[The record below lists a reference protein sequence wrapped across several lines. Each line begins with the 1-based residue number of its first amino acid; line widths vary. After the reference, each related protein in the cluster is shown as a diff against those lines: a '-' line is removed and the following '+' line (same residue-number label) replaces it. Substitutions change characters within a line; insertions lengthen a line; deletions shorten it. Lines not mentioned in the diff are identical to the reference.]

1 MGCNNISS
9 RIETF
14 MDKLLT
20 HILFC
25 NSSFLIFL
33 VHTLAQQ
40 NILIVHPS
48 LHHFCLP
55 SLSQL
60 RRKRHYAHSEWA
72 ERRQAHYVGMAGRE
86 STVFSAWIGRGA
98 PLGKKGWGE
107 RRRGREEEMSAVITI
122 TVTVQSWRE
131 TPSTCLLNL
140 KGEHLGNSVD
150 HKITILWGL
159 SICLHDLCVH
169 Y

>member
-1 MGCNNISS
+1 MGCDNISS
-9 RIETF
+9 RLETF

-55 SLSQL
+55 SLSLL

-107 RRRGREEEMSAVITI
+107 RERGRDVSRYYYHCHCAVVERNTLDML
-122 TVTVQSWRE
+122 TYPKERTF
-131 TPSTCLLNL
+131 
-140 KGEHLGNSVD
+140 GE
-150 HKITILWGL
+150 
-159 SICLHDLCVH
+159 
-169 Y
+169 